1 MSNKIETMN
10 LAQKPRVAAVDRL
23 NRLPIT
29 SYYREITWILG
40 FVFFFDLG
48 DIATL
53 SFAAPAI
60 LKSWHLP
67 IAVIGY
73 LTSATFIGMFFG
85 STVAGWLSD
94 RVGRKKALILT
105 TIWYAGFSLMNA
117 FAWDPVSLFVTR
129 MLTGLGISAMTVVG
143 ITYISEM
150 YPARLRGS
158 YQGWIMAIGLCGLP
172 ATAYVARF
180 SVPMASWGW
189 RLVFVWGALGI
200 LFPLFSR
207 VLEESPRW
215 YENQG
220 RMDEA
225 DAVLDCIEARI
236 RTESGR
242 DLPPLSDSVTPAPRK
257 GSYSELFAREYLPR
271 TVMLLL
277 AWICFTL
284 GFFGFTSWVPT
295 LLVAHGISL
304 IHSLAWSSAISLAAV
319 PGAVIAGFVSDRW
332 ERKWM
337 ITAVA
342 LIIAV
347 SALMYGL
354 TSRSATIIFFGFV
367 VEMLL
372 HCLTPLLY
380 SYTAEAYPTEIR
392 NSGTG
397 LAYGTGRLVNVFG
410 PFMVVFL
417 FNHYGYTSVFVY
429 MAITWVLF
437 AATVA
442 FFGLR
447 SRSLA

>member
-1 MSNKIETMN
+1 MSYKVDMTN
-10 LAQKPRVAAVDRL
+10 LAQMRRISAVDRL
-23 NRLPIT
+23 NRLPVT
-29 SYYREITWILG
+29 RYYREITWILG

-53 SFAAPAI
+53 SYAAPAI

-73 LTSATFIGMFFG
+73 LTSATFIGMFVG
-85 STVAGWLSD
+85 STVAGWFSD

-105 TIWYAGFSLMNA
+105 TLWYAGFSMMNA
-117 FAWDPVSLFVTR
+117 FAWNPASLFVTR

-172 ATAYVARF
+172 TTAYVARF
-180 SVPMASWGW
+180 TIPMAAWGW

-207 VLEESPRW
+207 ALEESPRW

-225 DAVLDCIEARI
+225 DAVLDRIEARV
-236 RTESGR
+236 RFESGSE
-242 DLPPLSDSVTPAPRK
+242 LPPFLDSVAAAPRK
-257 GSYSELFAREYLPR
+257 GRYAELISSAYLPR
-271 TVMLLL
+271 TAMLLFT
-277 AWICFTL
+277 WVCFTL
-284 GFFGFTSWVPT
+284 GFFSFTSWVPT

-304 IHSLAWSSAISLAAV
+304 VHSLAWSSAISLAAV
-319 PGAVIAGFVSDRW
+319 PGALIAGFMADRW
-332 ERKWM
+332 DRKWL

-342 LIIAV
+342 LILAV
-347 SALMYGL
+347 SALLYGL
-354 TSRSATIIFFGFV
+354 TSRTVAIIFFGLV

-372 HCLTPLLY
+372 HCLTPLFY

-410 PFMVVFL
+410 PFVVVFL

-429 MAITWVLF
+429 MALTWVLF
-437 AATVA
+437 AAAVA

-447 SRSLA
+447 SRTLA